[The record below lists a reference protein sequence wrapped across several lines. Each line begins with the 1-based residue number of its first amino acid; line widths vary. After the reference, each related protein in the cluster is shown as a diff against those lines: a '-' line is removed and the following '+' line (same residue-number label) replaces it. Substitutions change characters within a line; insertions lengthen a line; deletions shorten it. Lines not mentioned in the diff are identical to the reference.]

1 MFRAL
6 GWRIKSSHFSNSYS
20 APHITRLIA
29 AEFVRT
35 MRAELTRLAR
45 ASLGCELCERSGG
58 TELSDNVTAA
68 QREN

>member
-35 MRAELTRLAR
+35 MRAELTRTRGRQLA
-45 ASLGCELCERSGG
+45 ASCVNGAAERS
-58 TELSDNVTAA
+58 
-68 QREN
+68 